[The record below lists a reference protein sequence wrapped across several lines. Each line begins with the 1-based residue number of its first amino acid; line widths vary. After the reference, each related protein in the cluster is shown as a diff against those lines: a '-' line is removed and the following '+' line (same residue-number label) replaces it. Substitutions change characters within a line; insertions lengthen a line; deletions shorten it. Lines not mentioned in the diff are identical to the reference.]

1 MPATTRATGTE
12 PDERSAP
19 PDGWTGSPAGDDS
32 AGWVTAGRGD
42 AEGRRR
48 DILASAERALE
59 ESGYAG
65 LTMRAIAAGAGVSA
79 GTVYQ
84 YFGGKED
91 VFVAL
96 MGRRLDELRTTLE
109 EMDRSIGIAELL
121 RRILPLLTELW
132 RRFGRSVP
140 QWEAKVLA
148 GGRRSK
154 GVVTSATLYRR
165 SINALAVALRET
177 AEARGQTLLDDPALA
192 HWVWDSLIGVA
203 DDLLHTGAQQ
213 NRVRPEQLVGFT
225 THAIERGILA
235 TP

>member
-1 MPATTRATGTE
+1 MSSTTE
-12 PDERSAP
+12 PTP
-19 PDGWTGSPAGDDS
+19 TVW
-32 AGWVTAGRGD
+32 GD

-65 LTMRAIAAGAGVSA
+65 LTMRAIAAGAGVSP

-84 YFGGKED
+84 YFDGKED

-96 MGRRLDELRTTLE
+96 MSRRLDELRATLDG
-109 EMDRSIGIAELL
+109 MDRDIGIAELL
-121 RRILPLLTELW
+121 RRILPQLTELW
-132 RRFGRSVP
+132 RRFGRSTP

-154 GVVTSATLYRR
+154 GVVTTATVYLRTVA
-165 SINALAVALRET
+165 ALAAALRDT
-177 AEARGQTLLDDPALA
+177 AAARGQTLWDDPAVP

-203 DDLLHTGAQQ
+203 DDLLHTGAKQ
-213 NRVRPEQLVGFT
+213 NRVTPDQLVRFAT
-225 THAIERGILA
+225 EAIERGILA
-235 TP
+235 S